1 MKERSKN
8 HVLTKEEKDYIKN
21 DVIIV
26 AKALNII
33 FSEGLNKMTQRK

>member
-1 MKERSKN
+1 MKPRLRT
-8 HVLTKEEKDYIKN
+8 HRLTKEEKDYIKN

-26 AKALNII
+26 AKALKVI